1 MTILYF
7 FLLLWA
13 FFALLDPDPATQ
25 INADPGS
32 TTLATLVPVP
42 ENEFVRI
49 YAGGG
54 GADSEVAVERAVVE
68 GGHGGH
74 QAAHEGVLGAEAAR
88 LGRQQRILSL
98 QAVAFLL
105 QLHVLGS
112 VSQQRPFVV
121 GSFWVLVRYLRGS
134 KKRQKN
140 KTSPAH
146 YFW

>member
-1 MTILYF
+1 M
-7 FLLLWA
+7 
-13 FFALLDPDPATQ
+13 
-25 INADPGS
+25 
-32 TTLATLVPVP
+32 
-42 ENEFVRI
+42 RI

-88 LGRQQRILSL
+88 LGRQQRVLPL

-112 VSQQRPFVV
+112 VSQQRPFV
-121 GSFWVLVRYLRGS
+121 GSCCSQRI
-134 KKRQKN
+134 QKTN
-140 KTSPAH
+140 SLKHNSIERHRET
-146 YFW
+146 